1 MTFVRIIVAIAIAA
15 VINWGLLFVMQ
26 YLIATGKSALSD
38 DKKIH
43 FVDFVRVKREETVE
57 TKQHK
62 PKKPPKP
69 DEPPPSAPPQT
80 TDSLDPGGQV
90 IGVSAPTVGADINIS
105 GSFGYGNA
113 DGDYLPIVKVAP
125 IYPRRALSRGIE
137 GWVLLEF
144 TVTKLGTVVDV
155 KVVDA
160 DPPNIFDSAAI
171 KAAEKFKYKPKVV
184 DGEPIDTAGVLHR
197 ITFQLE
203 D

>member
-1 MTFVRIIVAIAIAA
+1 MKFVRIPIAIAIAA

-38 DKKIH
+38 DKTLH

-57 TKQHK
+57 TKQRK
-62 PKKPPKP
+62 PDKPPKP

-80 TDSLDPGGQV
+80 TDSLDPGATA
-90 IGVSAPTVGADINIS
+90 INIAPPTAGADINIS

-125 IYPRRALSRGIE
+125 IYPRLALSRGIE

-184 DGEPIDTAGVLHR
+184 DGDPIDTAGVLHR